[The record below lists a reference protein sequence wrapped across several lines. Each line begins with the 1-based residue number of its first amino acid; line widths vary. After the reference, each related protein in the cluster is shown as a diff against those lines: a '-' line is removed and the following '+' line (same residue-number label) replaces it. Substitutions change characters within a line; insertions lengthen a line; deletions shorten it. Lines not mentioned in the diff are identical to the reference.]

1 MTDQPSANDLR
12 DEIRDRTKDWEDA
25 EGGSRRE
32 FESAEA
38 MTRAWA
44 ELDAGLTDG
53 TMELPYAWE
62 QHGWLWVK
70 ADDLERVLPR
80 VEKQM
85 TLTPLE
91 KSAVERLRAAT
102 DNVKEHG

>member
-38 MTRAWA
+38 FTRAWA

-53 TMELPYAWE
+53 TMDLPYAWE
-62 QHGWLWVK
+62 HEGWIMVK
-70 ADDLERVLPR
+70 AADVKAVLPR
-80 VEKQM
+80 VEKQI
-85 TLTPLE
+85 TLLPGE
-91 KSAVERLRAAT
+91 KSAVERLQAAVAERK
-102 DNVKEHG
+102 NG